1 MIKYN
6 LVNALAIDNINLL
19 KILKDTDLQL
29 DGFFFVCVSSFF
41 SEILISESPYN
52 VKMHRK
58 SYFPY

>member
-19 KILKDTDLQL
+19 KILKDTDTVRW
-29 DGFFFVCVSSFF
+29 GFFVCVSPFF